1 MCHYYCCIIV
11 SLYHPQRQ
19 AAGSPSCLVWPVLQ
33 WSTFFVRFC
42 PFSALLLQFS
52 EKESRML
59 VLLLYDC
66 GTTLPCGSTVNAS
79 CIRILNGCC
88 LCCVLSCI
96 LLRDVRCWQWREVD
110 FLEPCENHQKKKT
123 DKQKR
128 VRMRQP
134 VTLTGKVVLSFS
146 SLASC
151 RIKSLAAAL
160 GNGCGLAGA
169 HGGNGAGPNPRG
181 LPDGF

>member
-1 MCHYYCCIIV
+1 M
-11 SLYHPQRQ
+11 L
-19 AAGSPSCLVWPVLQ
+19 
-33 WSTFFVRFC
+33 
-42 PFSALLLQFS
+42 
-52 EKESRML
+52 L
-59 VLLLYDC
+59 VLCAELHL
-66 GTTLPCGSTVNAS
+66 VA
-79 CIRILNGCC
+79 
-88 LCCVLSCI
+88 
-96 LLRDVRCWQWREVD
+96 WRSMLAMARGRFPRAVGK
-110 FLEPCENHQKKKT
+110 PQKKKKKT
-123 DKQKR
+123 DKQKS

-146 SLASC
+146 SLASLASY